1 MTIRNTNPSEAW
13 DKAYN
18 AFQQINFTAY
28 DYDTIKESL
37 IQYLKV
43 YHPEEFNDFI
53 ESSNLI
59 AILELFA
66 YIGEQLAYR
75 IDANAH
81 ENFISTA
88 QRKQSILRLARLVS
102 YKATRNIPAR
112 GLAKIETIRTSET
125 VYDSLG
131 NNLANLVISWND
143 SNNVNWKEQ
152 FFLVLGRVLTSRFG
166 QPVKAAQIGDVSMN
180 LYTLNNQLSSFRNG
194 VYPFSAAGS
203 SEQVPMEVVP
213 ANIDENGPSE
223 RAPDLNAQFNI
234 IYASDGKGDGSDY
247 TGFLVFL
254 KQGSLIRTDYRITEP
269 TANRRL
275 ELDIINV
282 NDTDVWVYGVD
293 ENDTITEVW
302 HKVEIL
308 NEQNLQ
314 FNDVKNRKKYEIE
327 SLENDRIALLFGD
340 GNFSDSPIGRFQFWT
355 RVSTNQTVNI
365 PKNRISGQPLSF
377 TYLNPQRNVH
387 NCDITFSLSAAMQN
401 NSASETIEQ
410 IRQSAPASYSAQNRM
425 VNGQDYNTYMLK
437 DPSVLRLKTINR
449 TFAGQP
455 KYIEW
460 NDASRKYEN
469 IKLFGDDLTLFS
481 GVSVDMIETRASART
496 IIDGTIEPLLQSNGV
511 FNSIV
516 HAMATTPGAD
526 GIIVYPRRKIID
538 DNQTRYF
545 KLDDTPVTPYGELYN
560 AWVQSTITNGGDG
573 SLNEKSAI
581 QAALDQHWYGD
592 VSQYVVINGARH
604 GVIKDPVLF
613 PEDDGKIYQADL
625 PRTIDGANSY
635 PPGDAGSG
643 LQQVPPQK
651 IFGLRFN
658 PLVRCFGS
666 GNISLLDL
674 MNSDALSAPSQ
685 SIWGYGDGVAGA
697 PRAFGVEAF
706 AHKKEVLTIEMASD
720 ATTFTV
726 ISNLRGK
733 LPNYVLGSS
742 SGARWSD
749 QHGLDLPCDFVI
761 SNGSTIFQ
769 TGDGFAIDIQKDNIG
784 IFRATVRKFQGLKY
798 KANFMGWWE
807 IVPDVVM
814 RANPSDPSDAEL
826 IELKP
831 YIGGAALDENG
842 PSLEQ
847 QMSFNQSIK
856 AQSWIF
862 MIVREEE
869 TGVTKSWKIFSR
881 NTKIIAESETTK
893 FWFNQSEQIIDP
905 DTKLPVI
912 DKIRVLR
919 SNIDEFGQPLPKTH
933 IYDALGF
940 VYNAD
945 GEINFNQLEV
955 APAGV
960 NTFTRNGDNVAD
972 NLLQFESFSSGSF
985 EYGVIEDD
993 PTSIRWLSCSET
1005 DANYQYRVVAYDTD
1019 EYDDPLIT
1027 FDAFGIEFPIGSNTY
1042 YFAVGDSINFVGQL
1056 SDGTVIP
1063 GSGSGT
1069 RIVRRRRVPSITNS
1083 AGDGCNVTTG
1093 LDFMWQHFS
1102 PVANL
1107 IDPSVSNIHD
1117 TFILTRGYYTNVRDY
1132 IRGINSYEPI
1142 PPTPLE
1148 LRTSYGYLLQN
1159 KMLSDTVVLHSG
1171 KIKLLFGEKAD
1182 QRLRAKFR
1190 VVKSPIGS
1198 FSEERIKQEIVS
1210 VIDAFFDI
1218 GGWDFGDTFYAT
1230 ELISLIHQRLG
1241 PQISSVVIVPTYSI
1255 NSFGSLFTIES
1266 GFDEILQSAATF
1278 DDIEIVDALTPNV
1291 LRQIR

>member
-1 MTIRNTNPSEAW
+1 MTIKNTYAAEAW

-18 AFQQINFTAY
+18 VFQQVNFAAY

-37 IQYLKV
+37 IQHLKV
-43 YHPEEFNDFI
+43 YHPEDFNDFI
-53 ESSNLI
+53 ESSQLI

-75 IDANAH
+75 VDANAH

-102 YKATRNIPAR
+102 YKASRNIPAR
-112 GLAKIETIRTSET
+112 GLAKIESIRTSET
-125 VYDSLG
+125 VFDSLG
-131 NNLANLVISWND
+131 NNLSNQVVNWND
-143 SNNVNWKEQ
+143 SNNANWKEQ
-152 FFLVLGRVLTSRFG
+152 FFLVLGRVLTSKFG
-166 QPVKAAQIGDVSMN
+166 QPIKASQVGDVVMN
-180 LYTLNNQLSSFRNG
+180 LYTLNNQLSSFKNG
-194 VYPFSAAGS
+194 VYTFSASGTN
-203 SEQVPMEVVP
+203 EQLQMEAVP
-213 ANIDENGPSE
+213 ADIDENGPSE
-223 RAPDLNAQFNI
+223 RSPDINAQFNI

-254 KQGSLIRTDYRITEP
+254 KQGTLIKTDYNILEP

-275 ELDIINV
+275 ELDMINV

-293 ENDTITEVW
+293 EDDTITELW
-302 HKVEIL
+302 HKVDTV

-314 FNDVKNRKKYEIE
+314 FNDISNRKKYEVE
-327 SLENDRIALLFGD
+327 TLENDRIALLFGD
-340 GNFSDSPIGRFQFWT
+340 GNFSDSPVGRFNLWT

-377 TYLNPQRNVH
+377 TYVNAQRNTY
-387 NCDITFSLSAAMQN
+387 NCDMTFSLTAAMQN
-401 NSASETIEQ
+401 NSASETVEQ
-410 IRQSAPASYSAQNRM
+410 IRQSAPSAYSAQNRM

-449 TFAGQP
+449 TFAGQA

-469 IKLFGDDLTLFS
+469 VKLFGDDLTLFS
-481 GVSVDMIETRASART
+481 DISVDMLETRVSSRT
-496 IIDGTIEPLLQSNGV
+496 LIDGTIEPLLQTNGV

-516 HAMATTPGAD
+516 HAVATSTSGD
-526 GIIVYPRRKIID
+526 GIIAYPRRKFVD
-538 DNQTRYF
+538 DNQTKYF
-545 KLDDTPVTPYGELYN
+545 KLDDTPVSPYGELYD
-560 AWVQSTITNGGDG
+560 AWVQSTVVDGGDS

-592 VSQYVVINGARH
+592 VSQYVVINGTRH

-625 PRTIDGANSY
+625 PRTIDGVNTY

-658 PLVRCFGS
+658 PFVKCFGN
-666 GNISLLDL
+666 GIVSLLDL
-674 MNSDALSAPSQ
+674 MDPRPLSDPEQ
-685 SIWGYGDGVAGA
+685 SKWQYGHGSAGA
-697 PRAFGVEAF
+697 PLAKGLSTF
-706 AHKKEVLTIEMASD
+706 AHKKEVLTVEMASD
-720 ATTFTV
+720 SSTFTV
-726 ISNLRGK
+726 VSNLRGK
-733 LPNYVLGSS
+733 LPNYVLGA
-742 SGARWSD
+742 GIRWSD
-749 QHGLDLPCDFVI
+749 QHGLDLPCDFAIVV
-761 SNGSTIFQ
+761 GSTPFQ
-769 TGDGFAIDIQKDNIG
+769 TGDGFVIDIEKTASG
-784 IFRATVRKFQGLKY
+784 PFRASVRRIQGLKY
-798 KANFMGWWE
+798 EVNFMGWWE
-807 IVPDVVM
+807 IVPDAVM
-814 RANPSDPSDAEL
+814 RADAADPAVAADIS
-826 IELKP
+826 LKP
-831 YIGGAALDENG
+831 FIGGGALDESG
-842 PSLEQ
+842 PDLQQ
-847 QMSFNQSIK
+847 QMTFNQSIK

-869 TGVTKSWKIFSR
+869 SGVTTSWKIFTR
-881 NTKIIAESETTK
+881 NTKTVAESETTK
-893 FWFNQSEQIIDP
+893 FWFNQNEQIIDSE
-905 DTKLPVI
+905 TKLPVV

-919 SNIDEFGQPLPKTH
+919 SNLDELGRPLPKAH
-933 IYDALGF
+933 VYDALGF
-940 VYNAD
+940 VYNSD
-945 GEINFNQLEV
+945 GEINFNQLEI

-960 NTFTRNGDNVAD
+960 NTFSRNGDNVAD
-972 NLLQFESFSSGSF
+972 NLLQFQAFSEGSF

-993 PTSIRWLSCSET
+993 PTVIRWLSCSET
-1005 DANYQYRVVAYDTD
+1005 DAGYQYRVVAYDTD
-1019 EYDDPLIT
+1019 LYDDPLIR
-1027 FDAFGIEFPIGSNTY
+1027 FDASGIEFPIGSDIY
-1042 YFAVGDSINFVGQL
+1042 YFAVGDSINFVGTL
-1056 SDGTVIP
+1056 SNGNPV
-1063 GSGSGT
+1063 SGSNTGV
-1069 RIVRRRRVPSITNS
+1069 RIVRRRRVPAISDPS
-1083 AGDGCNVTTG
+1083 GQGCNPTTG

-1107 IDPSVSNIHD
+1107 IDPSVTNIHD
-1117 TFILTRGYYTNVRDY
+1117 TFILTRGYYNGVRDF
-1132 IRGINSYEPI
+1132 ISGLSQFEPT

-1171 KIKLLFGEKAD
+1171 KIKLLFGEQAD

-1190 VVKSPIGS
+1190 VIKSATSS

-1210 VIDAFFDI
+1210 VINTYFDI
-1218 GGWDFGDTFYAT
+1218 SGWDFGDTFYAT

-1241 PQISSVVIVPTYSI
+1241 PQISSVVIVPTYSV

-1266 GFDEILQSAATF
+1266 GFDEILQSAASF
-1278 DDIEIVDALTPNV
+1278 DDIEIVDAFTPSV
-1291 LRQIR
+1291 LRQIK